1 MAISVGNT
9 ARKLVL
15 LTVIAIVLV
24 LLLAGAVSAS
34 DPTGSAP
41 DAPTTTHRVV
51 GGDTLWDIAAAN
63 TAGGGDVRKTV
74 AAIRV
79 ASDLDGSIIHPGQV
93 LVIPLSG

>member
-24 LLLAGAVSAS
+24 LLLASAVSA
-34 DPTGSAP
+34 GSAP
-41 DAPTTTHRVV
+41 DAPATTHRVV
-51 GGDTLWDIAAAN
+51 SGDTLWDIAAAN

-74 AAIRV
+74 ATIRV
-79 ASDLDGSIIHPGQV
+79 ASGLDGSMIHPGQV